1 MIIPFDSIGGFQLSV
16 AFLEVVLTTILCGD
30 VPGSRDKRNQNQL
43 NYTEKNLL
51 SSFVNI
57 VFTAA
62 GPSPMIVAALT

>member
-43 NYTEKNLL
+43 NIQKKTYSPPLL
-51 SSFVNI
+51 I
-57 VFTAA
+57 
-62 GPSPMIVAALT
+62 